1 MVAVLSSFASE
12 KSGAE
17 SPIFKLPARARVHSV
32 SKGTTRKI
40 SHGIW
45 DITRAN
51 SSGDLCMARQIK
63 VTSPAQSTNIAAR
76 IVAVIFFQ
84 RPFWIRTGKMLG
96 EVVMDPQS
104 YPIKL
109 WG

>member
-32 SKGTTRKI
+32 SKGTTRNI

-63 VTSPAQSTNIAAR
+63 VTSPTQSTNIPVR
-76 IVAVIFFQ
+76 IAAVIFFP
-84 RPFWIRTGKMLG
+84 RPFLIETGEMLG
-96 EVVMDPQS
+96 AVVMALQ
-104 YPIKL
+104 
-109 WG
+109 